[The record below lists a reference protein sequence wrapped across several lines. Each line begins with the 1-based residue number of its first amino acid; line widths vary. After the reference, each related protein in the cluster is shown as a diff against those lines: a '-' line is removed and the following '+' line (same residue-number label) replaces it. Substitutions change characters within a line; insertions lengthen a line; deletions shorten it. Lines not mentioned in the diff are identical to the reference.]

1 MRHDMLMHSLK
12 LRRLVICDK
21 YWLSKEA
28 SKVHVNETWVYAYI
42 YKSQIGKVAYEIE
55 LGIQIDK
62 EDFMHDIN
70 QREFKMDG

>member
-1 MRHDMLMHSLK
+1 MRHDMFMHSLK

-28 SKVHVNETWVYAYI
+28 SKVHVNETRVY
-42 YKSQIGKVAYEIE
+42 AYEIE
-55 LGIQIDK
+55 LWIQIDK